1 MQVDYKSPNMKRL
14 GLRKT
19 LDFMA
24 GKLSIV
30 EVATDAS
37 TSIKAMLGNY
47 TIVEECCITHHV
59 ARDYPHIFHSLDIW
73 HKSKKLKK
81 ALAEVRMMSF
91 SGGC

>member
-1 MQVDYKSPNMKRL
+1 MQVDYKSPNMERL

-30 EVATDAS
+30 EVVTDAS

-47 TIVEECCITHHV
+47 TIVEECCITHHSV
-59 ARDYPHIFHSLDIW
+59 QLRSMRLSSYFPL
-73 HKSKKLKK
+73 
-81 ALAEVRMMSF
+81 
-91 SGGC
+91 SGHFAQVEEGFG